1 MGDTSEKEI
10 RAAASAA
17 EKARDRLF
25 RVRKRAKATATRSAE
40 QARDRA
46 ARVTARAKNAAARS
60 AKKTRDGA
68 ARVVGEAKDAAGW
81 SAEKVRGGTARM
93 TDGAMGAA
101 NWSAEKARIGATR
114 IAFGAKDAAGR
125 SAEKARVGAA
135 HVADGVKDA
144 AGWSAEKARTGTA
157 QVTDGVKDAAT
168 WSAEK
173 ARVGATH
180 ISEGAK
186 DVAARSAEKTRAGT
200 AQVADGVKDAAT
212 WSAEKAR
219 VGATH
224 ISEGAKDVAARS
236 AEKTRHGAAQV
247 AGGVKDGAAWSAEKA
262 RQGATAGL
270 SVTRSYGAPVITGVT
285 AGVLAVSEKVRTTAS
300 FQKMLGVMREPMP
313 FLDVHG
319 HLSRFSLN
327 LDWANVDPN
336 KYLYAGTR
344 GASRGL
350 VEAQRVWETIPEQIR
365 AAGPEATA
373 KHLEGKDWSHI
384 HAYSEGGSH
393 RASNGLFE
401 EATLNRAR
409 GSDRMTPKELE
420 AAQRVLKSNAF
431 HATLLETA
439 KCAMEGALTA
449 AAIAAVMAVLE
460 YGLQYQRREIT
471 EKDLYRAIGKSVMA
485 AGISGAAV
493 SGLLAAMAMAFPAT
507 VPVISSLLIPLMVIG
522 FSVLGF
528 RLARLGKGWYEFYLS
543 EQPLRPLALQYW
555 LADQARATAKYIGGL
570 TRWRLAEEAER

>member
-1 MGDTSEKEI
+1 MGDTSEKET
-10 RAAASAA
+10 RTAASVA
-17 EKARDRLF
+17 EKARDGLF
-25 RVRKRAKATATRSAE
+25 RVRKRAKAAATWSAE

-46 ARVTARAKNAAARS
+46 TRVAAGAKNAAARS

-68 ARVVGEAKDAAGW
+68 ARVAGEAKDAAGW
-81 SAEKVRGGTARM
+81 SAEMVRGGTARV
-93 TDGAMGAA
+93 TEGAMGAT
-101 NWSAEKARIGATR
+101 NWSAEKARVGATR
-114 IAFGAKDAAGR
+114 ISDGAMDAAGR
-125 SAEKARVGAA
+125 SAEKARDGAA
-135 HVADGVKDA
+135 HVVDGVKNA
-144 AGWSAEKARTGTA
+144 AA
-157 QVTDGVKDAAT
+157 

-173 ARVGATH
+173 ARVGATQVA
-180 ISEGAK
+180 EGTK
-186 DVAARSAEKTRAGT
+186 DVATRSAEKTRAAT
-200 AQVADGVKDAAT
+200 TQVANGVKDTAT
-212 WSAEKAR
+212 WSAGKAR
-219 VGATH
+219 VGAAH
-224 ISEGAKDVAARS
+224 ISEGAKEVATRS
-236 AEKTRHGAAQV
+236 TEKVRDGSTQL
-247 AGGVKDGAAWSAEKA
+247 AGGVKDGAAWTTEKA
-262 RQGATAGL
+262 RQGVTAGL

-300 FQKMLGVMREPMP
+300 FQKMLGVVREPLP
-313 FLDVHG
+313 FLDAHG

-327 LDWANVDPN
+327 LDWANADPT

-344 GASRGL
+344 GSSRGL
-350 VEAQRVWETIPEQIR
+350 VEAQRVWETIPEPIR

-401 EATLNRAR
+401 DASLNRAR

-420 AAQRVLKSNAF
+420 AAQRVLNSNAF
-431 HATLLETA
+431 HATLLESA

-460 YGLQYQRREIT
+460 YGLQYQRREIS
-471 EKDLYRAIGKSVMA
+471 ERELYRAIGKSILA

-522 FSVLGF
+522 FSVLGL
-528 RLARLGKGWYEFYLS
+528 RLAKLGKGWYEVYLS

-555 LADQARATAKYIGGL
+555 LADQARATANYVGTL
-570 TRWRLAEEAER
+570 TKRRLAEEPGR